1 MAITRSLPIIRGS
14 GVLVNRLFKPIY
26 CRKNRSSIWVDVH
39 GFAMYLN
46 PGECVDGELLFAPQL
61 YDRREISYL
70 NENLRAGDTFVDA
83 GANLGI
89 YALLASRAVHDSGT
103 GVAIEADPENFR
115 RLTMNVDEN
124 KITNIVLRQIGIS
137 DKEETLSLKLNTT
150 GNRGGNSFAACGS
163 GQAVD
168 VPCMPLLDILEQQ
181 GIERI
186 KGIKLDIEGFEARV
200 LRAFFRNADSVLHP
214 GFVIVEVNPVYSD
227 LGSPVD
233 ILQDHGY
240 RLALDCG
247 LNMIF
252 EHGASG
258 LKDRAA
264 P

>member
-1 MAITRSLPIIRGS
+1 MKTDMELKVISAITRSLPEIRGS

-26 CRKNRSSIWVDVH
+26 CRKNRSSIWIDVH

-46 PGECVDGELLFAPQL
+46 PAECVDGELLFAPQL

-70 NENLRAGDTFVDA
+70 KEHLGEGDTFVDA

-103 GVAIEADPENFR
+103 VVAIEADPENFR
-115 RLTMNVDEN
+115 RLAMNVDKN
-124 KITNIVLRQIGIS
+124 NITNIALCQTGIS

-150 GNRGGNSFAACGS
+150 GNRGGNSFAAS
-163 GQAVD
+163 GGAAVD
-168 VPCMPLLDILEQQ
+168 VPCMPLLAILEQQ
-181 GIERI
+181 GIERL

-200 LRAFFRNADSVLHP
+200 LRAFFRAAGSVLHP
-214 GFVIVEVNPVYSD
+214 DFVILEVNPCYSN

-252 EHGASG
+252 ERG
-258 LKDRAA
+258 
-264 P
+264 